1 MKVKMLT
8 RSLALVT
15 RSITDNS
22 ENKASLS
29 YIKIHLLESD
39 IIWLTGDEGNLS
51 IHLVDAYSMI
61 ITFLKLNL
69 NI

>member
-29 YIKIHLLESD
+29 YIKIHLLEND